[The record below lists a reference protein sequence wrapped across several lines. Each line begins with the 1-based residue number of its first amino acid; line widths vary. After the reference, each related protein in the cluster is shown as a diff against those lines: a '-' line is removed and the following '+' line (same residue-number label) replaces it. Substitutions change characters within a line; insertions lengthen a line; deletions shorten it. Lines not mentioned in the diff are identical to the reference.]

1 MAGVLRA
8 SMTAVVSTMIVGLVA
23 PGPVDAQAPK
33 STHKFVIKSAY
44 TTTSATMTPLWT
56 AKEGGYF
63 DDEGLDVTLTRIQ
76 PGPPVLGAVQSREV
90 PVAFVGAQQIVNA
103 DLKGATFVIVA
114 AFDETLSQALY
125 VHQSIERP
133 EQLKGKAIGVTNFG
147 AITHVA
153 AKEAVKH
160 LGLEGQ
166 VTYLATGGPPET
178 LAAMQFG
185 KLAAAT
191 FSPPDS
197 FKARELGFRELLD
210 LSKLGIKT
218 LGAAVVTTREFARDK
233 PDVVER
239 YIRASLKGTHRAKT
253 DREFTLKV
261 ISKYTKQTS
270 APILNGTYDY
280 FREHWM
286 KDGIPSAEALQKNIE
301 VAAAELPE
309 AKNARPE
316 QFWDLTFIKKINASG
331 FVDQL
336 WKKSP

>member
-1 MAGVLRA
+1 MLRA
-8 SMTAVVSTMIVGLVA
+8 LRSPSHAVAVAMILGLLSS
-23 PGPVDAQAPK
+23 GTVDAQAPK
-33 STHKFVIKSAY
+33 PATKLVMKSAY
-44 TTTSATMTPLWT
+44 TTTSATMAPLWT

-63 DDEGLDVTLTRIQ
+63 DEEGLEVTLARIQ
-76 PGPPVLGAVQSREV
+76 PGPPILGAVQTRDV
-90 PVAFVGAQQIVNA
+90 PLAFVGAQQIVNA
-103 DLKGATFVIVA
+103 DLKGASFIIVA
-114 AFDETLSQALY
+114 SFDETLSQALY
-125 VHQSIERP
+125 VHPSIEKP

-191 FSPPDS
+191 FSPPDL
-197 FKARELGFRELLD
+197 FKARELGFREMLD
-210 LSKLGIKT
+210 VSKLGIKS
-218 LGAAVVTTREFARDK
+218 LGATVVTTREFAREK

-239 YIRASLKGTHRAKT
+239 YIKAALKGSHRAKT
-253 DREFTLKV
+253 DREFALKV
-261 ISKYTKQTS
+261 IAKYTKQTS
-270 APILNGTYDY
+270 PQILSGTYDF
-280 FREHWM
+280 FREHWL
-286 KDGIPSAEALQKNIE
+286 KDGMPTTEALQKNID
-301 VAAAELPE
+301 VAAAEVPE

-336 WKKSP
+336 WKK

>member
-1 MAGVLRA
+1 MVCALR
-8 SMTAVVSTMIVGLVA
+8 SSVIAVAWGMILGLVA
-23 PGPVDAQAPK
+23 VGPVGAQAPK
-33 STHKFVIKSAY
+33 PAQKVALKSAY

-63 DDEGLDVTLTRIQ
+63 DEEGLDVTLARIQ

-90 PVAFVGAQQIVNA
+90 PIAFVGAQQIVNA
-103 DLKGATFVIVA
+103 GLKGASFVIVA

-185 KLAAAT
+185 KLAAGT
-191 FSPPDS
+191 FSPPDMY
-197 FKARELGFRELLD
+197 KARELGFRELLD
-210 LSKLGIKT
+210 ISKLGIKS

-239 YIRASLKGTHRAKT
+239 YIRASLKGSHRAKT
-253 DREFTLKV
+253 DREFAMKV
-261 ISKYTKQTS
+261 ISKYTKQTT
-270 APILNGTYDY
+270 APILNGTYDF
-280 FREHWM
+280 FREHWL
-286 KDGIPSAEALQKNIE
+286 KDGIPSPEALQKNIE
-301 VAAAELPE
+301 IAAAELPE

-336 WKKSP
+336 WKKER

>member
-1 MAGVLRA
+1 MVRA
-8 SMTAVVSTMIVGLVA
+8 FRSPRTAVAMALGLLVSATTVQ
-23 PGPVDAQAPK
+23 AQASKPPA
-33 STHKFVIKSAY
+33 KFVMKSAY
-44 TTTSATMTPLWT
+44 TTTSATMAPLWT

-63 DDEGLDVTLTRIQ
+63 DEEGLDVTLARIQ
-76 PGPPVLGAVQSREV
+76 PGPPVLGAVQTRDV
-90 PVAFVGAQQIVNA
+90 PIAFVGAQQIVNA
-103 DLKGATFVIVA
+103 DLKGASFVIVA
-114 AFDETLSQALY
+114 SFDETLSQALY
-125 VHQSIERP
+125 VHPSIEKP

-191 FSPPDS
+191 FSPPDL
-197 FKARELGFRELLD
+197 FKARELGFREMLD
-210 LSKLGIKT
+210 VSKLGIKS
-218 LGAAVVTTREFARDK
+218 LGATVVTTREFAREK

-239 YIRASLKGTHRAKT
+239 YVRAALRGSHRAKT
-253 DREFTLKV
+253 DREFALKV
-261 ISKYTKQTS
+261 IAKYTKQTS
-270 APILNGTYDY
+270 PAILSGTYD
-280 FREHWM
+280 FFEKHWL
-286 KDGIPSAEALQKNIE
+286 KDGLPSAEALQKNIDI
-301 VAAAELPE
+301 AAAEVPE

-336 WKKSP
+336 WKK